1 MSFDEDILEL
11 VNSLPAAS
19 LGRPKRVVIVVVEQ
33 GPVRMAFEVYKN
45 LNARLFL
52 VCYILLA
59 VFVIFAIIF
68 QNLSREKKSQNCA
81 LRALLVFLQRAL
93 FFGQRDTFFLHCD
106 LFSKCDIISIRLLY
120 IIFELISGCTEPL

>member
-68 QNLSREKKSQNCA
+68 QNLSREKKSQNCT
-81 LRALLVFLQRAL
+81 LSALLFL
-93 FFGQRDTFFLHCD
+93 
-106 LFSKCDIISIRLLY
+106 
-120 IIFELISGCTEPL
+120 